1 MAGPATTYTN
11 LGLITGAYVLIGV
24 IDQSGT
30 PDGPQGTVGLST
42 LNDMLAAW
50 AADGVFLGW
59 YPQTSLTA
67 TAPLLAADVQAVMT
81 SLALRLSAKFGGLG
95 VNQQLID
102 QQDEDYAKL
111 AKRYQQYTE
120 SASELPREQAVI
132 DRTGQNL

>member
-11 LGLITGAYVLIGV
+11 LGLITGSYQLIGV
-24 IDQSGT
+24 IDQNGT
-30 PDGPQGTVGLST
+30 PDGPQGTLGLNT

-50 AADGVFLGW
+50 GADGVFLGW
-59 YPQTSLTA
+59 FPQTNLSS

-81 SLALRLSAKFGGLG
+81 SLALRLAAKLGGLG
-95 VNQQLID
+95 INQALVD
-102 QQDEDYAKL
+102 QQDEDYQKL